1 MSSSSSSSVLI
12 PKLKSGGD
20 YANWKPTFV
29 TFCYRIG
36 AAAVLTT
43 EIVEYK
49 ELVAKREEW
58 IKSEQ
63 QTYFSRA
70 LASSSSSSSSK
81 KAKDADAEEEALTK
95 AYIRRMLE
103 QSEKVYGAL
112 VEALPIDI
120 RPQVESDEL
129 PTGYAYAVWKWLA
142 DKYQNT
148 EVANVAELLSQ
159 WMNLKQEAEESFDAY
174 RARVNKLRS
183 LLEVANEKPSDGVYA
198 YILLDR
204 LQPSYS
210 HAVLALKAGDKLKD
224 ASKINWVEVIV
235 FINNHE
241 RSVLRSETS
250 GEEGGSNAEIGYA
263 ATQKKWQKHIPYN
276 IEYRGTIAPP
286 GLGQPSVPPPT
297 TKPDDRGCFN
307 CGSKEHISRYCDK
320 KKNQEAANS
329 AFEFEELLDDTNH
342 WSF

>member
-1 MSSSSSSSVLI
+1 V
-12 PKLKSGGD
+12 
-20 YANWKPTFV
+20 
-29 TFCYRIG
+29 
-36 AAAVLTT
+36 
-43 EIVEYK
+43 
-49 ELVAKREEW
+49 KREEW

-70 LASSSSSSSSK
+70 LASSSSSSSSSAK
-81 KAKDADAEEEALTK
+81 KAKDADAEEEATAK
-95 AYIRRMLE
+95 TYTRAMLE
-103 QSEKVYGAL
+103 RSERVYGAL
-112 VEALPIDI
+112 VEALPTDI

-159 WMNLKQEAEESFDAY
+159 WMNLKQDAEESFDAY
-174 RARVNKLRS
+174 RARVNKLRA
-183 LLEVANEKPSDGVYA
+183 LLETANEKPSDGVYA

-204 LQPSYS
+204 LRPLYS

-241 RSVLRSETS
+241 RSVTRGDAEQSS
-250 GEEGGSNAEIGYA
+250 GGIGPGEMGYA
-263 ATQKKWQKHIPYN
+263 AQQKKWQKHVPHSREYN
-276 IEYRGTIAPP
+276 GAGGPP
-286 GLGQPSVPPPT
+286 SYPPGQPSVPPPT
-297 TKPDDRGCFN
+297 TKPDYRGCFA

-320 KKNQEAANS
+320 KNFKDQETANS
-329 AFEFEELLDDTNH
+329 AFEFEELEESINL
-342 WSF
+342 WKF